1 MGVKL
6 GLIYLLRYE
15 WQLEN
20 EVVAELI
27 WKQGFKPTD
36 LTLMYEDDG
45 NANDKDDYDADIE
58 IISFKMFRCKDAS
71 SETSS

>member
-1 MGVKL
+1 MSKKF
-6 GLIYLLRYE
+6 LLRYE

-36 LTLMYEDDG
+36 LTLMYEDDA
-45 NANDKDDYDADIE
+45 NANTKDDYDADIE
-58 IISFKMFRCKDAS
+58 IISFKMIRCKDAS

>member
-1 MGVKL
+1 M
-6 GLIYLLRYE
+6 
-15 WQLEN
+15 
-20 EVVAELI
+20 AELI